1 MSKIHQLD
9 PHVADLIA
17 AGEVVERPASVV
29 KELTENTI
37 DAGADAVTVEIQ
49 RGGMSYIRVTDN
61 GCGIEAEDCLTAF
74 LRHATSKIRTEYDLE
89 AIGTLGFRGEAL
101 AAIASVSRVELMT
114 RTAEAQAGTSLELE
128 GGVVRSRE
136 EIGCPKGTT
145 FVVRDLFFNTPAR
158 QKFLKRD
165 SAEGSAVFAVVQHA
179 ALSHPEVSFRF
190 LREGKE
196 ELNTP
201 GDGSLKSAV
210 YAVLGRDMALGL
222 LPCKG
227 SGEDISIEG
236 FVSQP
241 VCCRGS
247 RGGQFFF
254 VNGRYVKSRTMQA
267 ALEQAYR
274 NQKMVGKFPA
284 CVLHIT
290 TRLNGVDVNVHPT
303 KTEVKFSNEKKLFDA
318 VYYSV
323 LAALEAGSGAPKAS
337 LEDREEARRPAREQR
352 HDTVTPNQTFFRS
365 VSAQEFRQ
373 ELHSDAR
380 TGYTPDAPRRAPVE
394 AALGETDRR
403 FERFVPKQKPAQP
416 LKRPP
421 AAAPLP
427 REWTGAPT
435 APAKDPTTPAR
446 QSAGT
451 AQVTARAGA
460 PAPDNTVRTEPAPEQ
475 IAPEQIAPA
484 PETAPAAK
492 VAPVEPAAEPAA
504 APVSVQT
511 PAETDE
517 PIPTPEPVPA
527 PEETA
532 PAAVTESAPAP
543 EEPAASAD
551 SGQQGPDAPA
561 EEAPAPAAAPEAE
574 NEPPEDTPDTPAW
587 RLAGEVLHTYAIV
600 ERGDEVWL
608 IDKHAAHERMNFDRL
623 KALGHKPM
631 RQMLLQPLVLRPD
644 PREGEALLE
653 RLPLLE
659 EFGFAVEDF
668 GGGSLIVREAPDYLP
683 AEQIESALE
692 EIAQKLLSTGTADP
706 EEVRDEVLHTM
717 ACKGAIKGGWQ
728 SGEEELLAVCDA
740 VMRDQVRYCP
750 HGRPVAIRLTKKD
763 LEKQFKRA

>member
-29 KELTENTI
+29 KELTENAI
-37 DAGADAVTVEIQ
+37 DAGADSITVEIQ

-61 GCGIEAEDCLTAF
+61 GSGIEAEDCLTAF

-114 RTAEAQAGTSLELE
+114 RTATAQAGTSLELD
-128 GGVVRSRE
+128 GGVVRARE
-136 EIGCPKGTT
+136 EVGCPQGTT
-145 FVVRDLFFNTPAR
+145 LIVRDLFFNTPAR

-201 GDGSLKSAV
+201 GDGQLKSAV
-210 YAVLGRDMALGL
+210 YAVLGRDIALGL

-318 VYYSV
+318 VYYGV

-337 LEDREEARRPAREQR
+337 LEDREDNRRPARQQS
-352 HDTVTPNQTFFRS
+352 HDTVTPNQTFFRT

-373 ELHSDAR
+373 ELRSDAR
-380 TGYTPDAPRRAPVE
+380 ADYSTAAPRRTPVE
-394 AALGETDRR
+394 PPLGDTQRR
-403 FERFVPKQKPAQP
+403 FERFVPQKQPAQP

-421 AAAPLP
+421 EALP
-427 REWTGAPT
+427 REWTVAPT
-435 APAKDPTTPAR
+435 APARPGNP
-446 QSAGT
+446 AGT
-451 AQVTARAGA
+451 ASAPLKSGDKGTSSEIPRPKA
-460 PAPDNTVRTEPAPEQ
+460 PASEAEKPL
-475 IAPEQIAPA
+475 
-484 PETAPAAK
+484 TAPRPN
-492 VAPVEPAAEPAA
+492 PVTPH
-504 APVSVQT
+504 T
-511 PAETDE
+511 PAETAGTM
-517 PIPTPEPVPA
+517 PTPVPVPVV
-527 PEETA
+527 ETPA
-532 PAAVTESAPAP
+532 PAAETKAVPTEEKAP
-543 EEPAASAD
+543 ERIPV
-551 SGQQGPDAPA
+551 PA
-561 EEAPAPAAAPEAE
+561 EEARPQEAAPEPVIPVE
-574 NEPPEDTPDTPAW
+574 EPPETEVPAEETPDTPAW

-623 KALGHKPM
+623 KAQGHKPM

-644 PREGEALLE
+644 PREGEVLLE
-653 RLPLLE
+653 QLPLLE
-659 EFGFAVEDF
+659 EFGFSVEDF
-668 GGGSLIVREAPDYLP
+668 GGGSLIVRQAPDYLP

-706 EEVRDEVLHTM
+706 ESARDEVLHTM